1 MITNFFWPEI
11 EDMNLDNMWFKQDG
25 ATSHTARPILALLQE
40 KFPGRVISRFGDVNW
55 PPRSCDLTP
64 LDFFLWGYA
73 KDRVYADNPLTLE
86 HLKNNI
92 REVIA
97 EIPVEICQKVIKN
110 YLKRIES
117 CKQSR
122 GGHLNDIVFHT

>member
-1 MITNFFWPEI
+1 
-11 EDMNLDNMWFKQDG
+11 
-25 ATSHTARPILALLQE
+25 SHTTRPILALLQE

-55 PPRSCDLTP
+55 PSRSCDLTP

-92 REVIA
+92 HEVMA
-97 EIPVEICQKVIKN
+97 EIPAEMCQKVIEN
-110 YLKRIES
+110 YLKRIEF
-117 CKQSR
+117 CKRSR
-122 GGHLNDIVFHT
+122 GGHFNDIV